1 MAFVNIERLLVYSVN
16 CLNSAVFVVLEL
28 AYLEAVKA
36 VDSLG
41 RHAVVMEKPPFTFE
55 LHDTVV
61 SGPAYHRSK
70 NLSLVSER
78 SIRIVSDSIAD
89 TVSIAGR
96 VAEIILSVVLVEP
109 AGLEEAAL
117 VVSCKKRLAVLI
129 ENHHIARIFR
139 ELEHVT

>member
-28 AYLEAVKA
+28 AYLEAAKA
-36 VDSLG
+36 VDALG
-41 RHAVVMEKPPFTFE
+41 RHAVVMEKPPFAFE
-55 LHDTVV
+55 LHYTME

-89 TVSIAGR
+89 TMSIAGR

-129 ENHHIARIFR
+129 ENHHVARIFR